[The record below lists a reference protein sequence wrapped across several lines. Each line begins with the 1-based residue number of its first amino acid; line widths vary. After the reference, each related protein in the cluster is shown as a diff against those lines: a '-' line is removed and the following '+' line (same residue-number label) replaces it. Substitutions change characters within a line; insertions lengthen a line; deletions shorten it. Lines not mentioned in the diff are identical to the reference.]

1 MVAFNLETYFIII
14 EYISLFLRTLQSLI
28 SQYDRQT
35 GEADLTPYVEY
46 ILKNS
51 FTMKKNKIEPS
62 CRSNGE

>member
-1 MVAFNLETYFIII
+1 MVAFNLETCFIII

-46 ILKNS
+46 I
-51 FTMKKNKIEPS
+51 
-62 CRSNGE
+62 